1 VTNQLF
7 GVINGLGM
15 SVITL
20 DWSQILYVGSP
31 LTVPWWAQANAI
43 VSFVVLYWIVC
54 PILYYS
60 NVS

>member
-1 VTNQLF
+1 M
-7 GVINGLGM
+7 INGLGM

-43 VSFVVLYWIVC
+43 VGFVVLYWIVC
-54 PILYYS
+54 PILYYT